1 MNFSNP
7 IVRFFLARILVLQQ
21 GVPEQEASRLAV
33 FALFLRG
40 PLGLVAPTIIARNE
54 ASAFA
59 TPPPPQTGGGVPIP
73 KQGALLPPAHEHKG
87 KGSHHSD

>member
-33 FALFLRG
+33 VALFLRG
-40 PLGLVAPTIIARNE
+40 PLGLVAPTIMARNE

-59 TPPPPQTGGGVPIP
+59 TPPPPQTGGVVAIP
-73 KQGALLPPAHEHKG
+73 KGGALMPPAHEHKG